1 MNTIRLNSNQRS
13 NFTLAPLHQEV
24 QQEVQELG
32 FNFARRIKSRY
43 FIKNIFSMIF
53 YKKYMN
59 IIKYNK
65 FIQGI
70 NGIGILEY
78 KKFDAEEP
86 IEIEI
91 VPTIGRFLNKKYIS
105 PLSCIIKLFDN
116 KGEEIRDSRKIEVY
130 DDFNM
135 KTESL
140 SKIKI
145 NIAANFYNFNNL
157 FTECNG
163 IKKIK
168 IISRRNN
175 QMVNLERLFYKC
187 TSLESVNLS
196 LFDTSKIFYMDYMF
210 ANCTLLK
217 EIILKPYYLFSLN
230 HVRNM
235 DSMFKNCISLEEV
248 DFGCLRM
255 KDHDIARM
263 DYMFKNCSSLAKLK
277 MPKEFKNIPN
287 SRKNGI
293 FSGNCLFRK
302 ILEEYFKKKEE
313 ELNAKK

>member
-1 MNTIRLNSNQRS
+1 MNTIRLSSNQNN
-13 NFTLAPLHQEV
+13 NFTLVPLHQEV
-24 QQEVQELG
+24 HQLG
-32 FNFARRIKSRY
+32 FNFARKIKSQY
-43 FIKNIFSMIF
+43 FIRNVFSMMF

-70 NGIGILEY
+70 NGIGLLEY
-78 KKFDAEEP
+78 KKFDAEGP

-91 VPTIGRFLNKKYIS
+91 IPTIGRFLNKKYIS
-105 PLSCIIKLFDN
+105 PLSCIIKLYDD

-130 DDFNM
+130 DDFKM
-135 KTESL
+135 VTESL

-145 NIAANFYNFNNL
+145 NIAANFYNFNDL
-157 FTECNG
+157 FTECKG

-168 IISRRNN
+168 IISRKNN
-175 QMVNLERLFYKC
+175 KMVNLEKLFYKC
-187 TSLESVNLS
+187 TSLESVDLS

-210 ANCTLLK
+210 ANCTSLK

-230 HVRNM
+230 HIRNM
-235 DSMFKNCISLEEV
+235 DSMFRNCTSLEEV
-248 DFGCLRM
+248 DFGCLKM
-255 KDHDIARM
+255 EDFDIVRM
-263 DYMFKNCSSLAKLK
+263 DYMFKNCSSLAKVR

-287 SRKNGI
+287 CRKREM
-293 FSGNCLFRK
+293 FSGNCLFGRR
-302 ILEEYFKKKEE
+302 LEEYIKKKEE